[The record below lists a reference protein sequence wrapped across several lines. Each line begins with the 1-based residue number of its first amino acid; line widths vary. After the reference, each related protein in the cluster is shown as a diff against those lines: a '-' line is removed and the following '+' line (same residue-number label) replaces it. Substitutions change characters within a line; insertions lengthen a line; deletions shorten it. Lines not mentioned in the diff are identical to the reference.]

1 MGDDQRPDA
10 PSLEAPSLGK
20 LLKRRKGRTS
30 AADPAPEQQAPAADR
45 AADPAPDRAADPAA
59 PVEAAPVEAEPAT
72 PRADSAPPAPPTA
85 QPPTPP
91 TAQPSAPPTAPPFAR
106 PSAEPPAQPP
116 AAAASSPDEDTTVLP
131 PAAAAP
137 PAAARPVV
145 PPAAA
150 VPTPAPAPT
159 SVAAESAPGPVAAEQ
174 ASAPTRAPRATLT
187 VDGRVATGVTG
198 LVVGLLVVVL
208 TASSLALCESVRGVS
223 SCGGGPGFLLLVL
236 VMAGMVVLG
245 GVMLRLA
252 RVPDPTSTSFLAVG
266 LLAVLSLLF
275 LVDVLEKWWMIIVI
289 PLLSAAMFL
298 LSHWV
303 TTQVVDSDA

>member
-1 MGDDQRPDA
+1 MIGRMGDDQRPDA

-20 LLKRRKGRTS
+20 LLKRRKGRTP
-30 AADPAPEQQAPAADR
+30 AADPATEQQAPPADR
-45 AADPAPDRAADPAA
+45 AADPAPDRAVGPAA
-59 PVEAAPVEAEPAT
+59 PVEAAPVAAEPAT

-85 QPPTPP
+85 PPTPP
-91 TAQPSAPPTAPPFAR
+91 SAQSTAPPSAR
-106 PSAEPPAQPP
+106 PSAEPSAQAP

-159 SVAAESAPGPVAAEQ
+159 PVAAESAPGPVAAEQ

-275 LVDVLEKWWMIIVI
+275 LVDVLEEWWMIIVI

>member
-20 LLKRRKGRTS
+20 LFGRRKGRTP
-30 AADPAPEQQAPAADR
+30 AADPAPEQPAPPADPAAAPAADSGAPADQAPAA
-45 AADPAPDRAADPAA
+45 AEPAA
-59 PVEAAPVEAEPAT
+59 PRAA
-72 PRADSAPPAPPTA
+72 SAPPAQPAAQAPTRSSA
-85 QPPTPP
+85 Q
-91 TAQPSAPPTAPPFAR
+91 
-106 PSAEPPAQPP
+106 PPAQPAAP
-116 AAAASSPDEDTTVLP
+116 AVPPSDEDTAVLP
-131 PAAAAP
+131 PAAAP
-137 PAAARPVV
+137 PAAAPPIVPPTAPV
-145 PPAAA
+145 PTSAPAAA
-150 VPTPAPAPT
+150 PAPVPV
-159 SVAAESAPGPVAAEQ
+159 VAEPAPGPQLHEQ
-174 ASAPTRAPRATLT
+174 APAKPRAPRATLT
-187 VDGRVATGVTG
+187 VDGRVATGITG

-208 TASSLALCESVRGVS
+208 TAGSLAQCENVRGVS

-275 LVDVLEKWWMIIVI
+275 LVDVLEEWWMIIVI
-289 PLLSAAMFL
+289 PLLSAGMFL

-303 TTQVVDSDA
+303 TTQVVDSDT

>member
-1 MGDDQRPDA
+1 MSDA
-10 PSLEAPSLGK
+10 S
-20 LLKRRKGRTS
+20 
-30 AADPAPEQQAPAADR
+30 PA
-45 AADPAPDRAADPAA
+45 
-59 PVEAAPVEAEPAT
+59 
-72 PRADSAPPAPPTA
+72 
-85 QPPTPP
+85 
-91 TAQPSAPPTAPPFAR
+91 
-106 PSAEPPAQPP
+106 
-116 AAAASSPDEDTTVLP
+116 
-131 PAAAAP
+131 
-137 PAAARPVV
+137 
-145 PPAAA
+145 
-150 VPTPAPAPT
+150 PTPAPAPAPT
-159 SVAAESAPGPVAAEQ
+159 PVAAESAPEPVAAEQ